1 MSNFRPHFLNICI
14 NNIQRLLPQ
23 SCVLCATRCGH
34 MLLCAACTEQLPR
47 LPAAR
52 CTVCAVPVAGT
63 VCGVC
68 LAHPPH
74 YDEVT
79 AAFCYEHPLDAL
91 VQAFK
96 YGGNLA
102 LATLL
107 GDALGQTA
115 ATLPAPRP
123 DLLIPMPLTPRRLRE
138 RGFNQALEL
147 ARRVSAATG
156 IPVAANMCR
165 KVAETRP
172 QAALPWRERAKNVR
186 GAYVCDA
193 DLQGRKVAVIDDV
206 MTTGATL
213 NELAKNLKHAGAAHV
228 SGWIVA
234 RAPRKSVI

>member
-1 MSNFRPHFLNICI
+1 VSNFKPRFLNICI
-14 NNIQRLLPQ
+14 KNIQSLLPQ
-23 SCVLCATRCGH
+23 SCLLCAARCGH
-34 MLLCAACTEQLPR
+34 MLLCAACAEQLPR
-47 LPAAR
+47 LPASR
-52 CTVCAVPVAGT
+52 CAVCAVPVAGA
-63 VCGVC
+63 VCGTC
-68 LAHPPH
+68 LAHPPR

-79 AAFCYEHPLDAL
+79 AVFSYVHPLDAL

-102 LATLL
+102 LAALL
-107 GDALGQTA
+107 GDALGRTA
-115 ATLPAPRP
+115 AALAAPRP

-147 ARRVSAATG
+147 ARRVSAVTG
-156 IPVAANMCR
+156 IPVAAAICR
-165 KVAETRP
+165 KVVETQP

-213 NELAKNLKHAGAAHV
+213 NELAKNLKLAGAARV
-228 SGWIVA
+228 SGWMVA
-234 RAPRKSVI
+234 RAPRKSAI

>member
-1 MSNFRPHFLNICI
+1 
-14 NNIQRLLPQ
+14 
-23 SCVLCATRCGH
+23 
-34 MLLCAACTEQLPR
+34 MLLCAACTQQLPR
-47 LPAAR
+47 LPGSR
-52 CTVCAVPVAGT
+52 CAVCAVPVAGA
-63 VCGVC
+63 VCGAC

-79 AAFCYEHPLDAL
+79 AVFSYVHPLDAL

-115 ATLPAPRP
+115 AALAAPRP
-123 DLLIPMPLTPRRLRE
+123 DLIIPMPLTAQRLRE

-156 IPVAANMCR
+156 IPVAAGICR
-165 KVAETRP
+165 KVVETRP

-213 NELAKNLKHAGAAHV
+213 NELAKNLKHAGAARV
-228 SGWIVA
+228 SGWVVA
-234 RAPRKSVI
+234 RAPRKSAI